1 MTDTATTVPLHGSYL
16 MPSLRHAT
24 VADAMHPGILSCPP
38 DATLIDVAR
47 LMATH
52 HVHCIAVMRISG
64 ADQEGRTVWGLIS
77 DLDLIRAGIR
87 LGTDELASGLALEPV
102 ISVRSSM
109 PLTQA
114 GEAMLKQ
121 DVSHI
126 IVLDPENQRPIGV
139 LSTLDIIGVLAWG
152 EA

>member
-1 MTDTATTVPLHGSYL
+1 MTDATTTLPLHGSYL

-24 VADAMHPGILSCPP
+24 VGDAMHPGIVSCPP
-38 DATLIDVAR
+38 DASVTDVAR

-52 HVHCIAVMRISG
+52 HVHSVAVMRVAG
-64 ADQEGRTVWGLIS
+64 GEEGSTVWGLIS
-77 DLDLIRAGIR
+77 DLDLMRAGIR
-87 LGTDELASGLALEPV
+87 LGSDELASGLALEPV
-102 ISVRSSM
+102 ISVRPTM

-114 GEAMLKQ
+114 GEAMLKHG
-121 DVSHI
+121 VSHI
-126 IVLDPENQRPIGV
+126 IVVDPKTQRPTGV